1 MDSQENSKKLDE
13 NIKKENKKAIPLK
26 NRYTLKQKLDVIKE
40 AEITSIHATSNKYG
54 IDRASIRDWIKMKT
68 ILEKENNKNIK
79 FRIKGAGRKPY
90 TFECEP
96 QILQW
101 IIYNRKLGISLTV
114 RAIIGYLIFLNPDI
128 GENKTYDA
136 LKHWCTRFLKRHSL
150 VFRKAGHIGQPLP
163 KKVNDVVNIFLRDII
178 RARENMNI
186 TDDKLNLIINIDET
200 PIYFEMPEQT
210 TIELKG
216 TKNVKI
222 STFGNDKNRVSVI
235 LAIAGNGEKLAPM
248 MIFKGQPGKTNEK
261 KLQDIEEVKKNK
273 FLFVANR
280 IHGLQLIFL

>member
-1 MDSQENSKKLDE
+1 
-13 NIKKENKKAIPLK
+13 
-26 NRYTLKQKLDVIKE
+26 
-40 AEITSIHATSNKYG
+40 
-54 IDRASIRDWIKMKT
+54 
-68 ILEKENNKNIK
+68 
-79 FRIKGAGRKPY
+79 
-90 TFECEP
+90 
-96 QILQW
+96 
-101 IIYNRKLGISLTV
+101 
-114 RAIIGYLIFLNPDI
+114 
-128 GENKTYDA
+128 
-136 LKHWCTRFLKRHSL
+136 
-150 VFRKAGHIGQPLP
+150 
-163 KKVNDVVNIFLRDII
+163 
-178 RARENMNI
+178 MNI